1 MASEGPPQVA
11 VVVPTYRRP
20 QALERT
26 LRALV
31 SERPPV
37 ALEIVVSDDGSP
49 EPEGA
54 QVGDVVERLTGTL
67 RENAVAGDPPARI
80 LLVRQENAGPAAAR
94 NHGARA
100 ASAPLLV
107 FLDDDC
113 APAPGFLAYH
123 LAAHTAGGQIA
134 VLGHVEWAPE
144 VPLTPFMELV
154 VRGAQFNFGAIA
166 DPEQVPFT

>member
-1 MASEGPPQVA
+1 MA

-37 ALEIVVSDDGSP
+37 PLEIVVSDDGSP

-54 QVGDVVERLTGTL
+54 QVAAAVERLAGTL
-67 RENAVAGDPPARI
+67 SETPSAGDPPVRI
-80 LLVRQENAGPAAAR
+80 RLVRQENAGPAAAR

-100 ASAPLLV
+100 TSAPLLV

-123 LAAHTAGGQIA
+123 LAAHTAGGA
-134 VLGHVEWAPE
+134 DRRP
-144 VPLTPFMELV
+144 
-154 VRGAQFNFGAIA
+154 GARRVGPGGAR
-166 DPEQVPFT
+166 